1 MNDTHSRSRFTRLVH
16 PRAPL
21 SSVRPSHPRPPLLS
35 GCFFPLR
42 GFVAPWLGSCALAPS
57 LALLFIAGCSNPLA
71 PIDSDYGP
79 RIDADRLR
87 QVSAFDPSAHRRAPS
102 ATEAAADA
110 AVTADP
116 TADSTKPRVDASI
129 PPRPNRF
136 AGLSETSLTLE
147 AARAAALENNLDLRV
162 ALIDPTISAE
172 NVREEDA
179 KFEAVFRPSL
189 RVFESDRPTFNVTEP
204 NQQDGLAVGAGVDI
218 PLRTGGRVSVDLAQ
232 SRSETPNP
240 FVTLNTSYDADL
252 TFSISQPLLRNAGRR
267 ASTYSIRVAAIND
280 QITLARTKLE
290 LIRQLAAVDR
300 SYWRLDAARRDLEV
314 AQRQYELAVTQL
326 QRARDRVDAGDAPQI
341 EITRAESGLA
351 SQLESIINAENALL
365 VQQREFKR
373 IVNMPDLGVST
384 PTLVIP
390 GTQPD
395 PVPYQFEAPPL
406 VEKAW
411 ANRMEMLEL
420 ELRLAADLSTIE
432 FNKNQALPLFTLDYQ
447 YSINGLGQT
456 FRKANDQ
463 LIDNDFES
471 WSVGLSGQVPIGNE
485 AAKARVQQAILAR
498 LQRLSTRDA
507 RKQAIEQEVLNAI
520 DGVELGWQRILAA
533 RQAAITAARTL
544 TAEQQQF
551 DVGARTSTDVLDA
564 STRLADAQRSEIR
577 AIADYQ
583 IALVDLS
590 FATGTMLGASKVEV
604 APVDPRSDLSAPEAD
619 PTGSPFPPP
628 RTPTYVE
635 TR

>member
-1 MNDTHSRSRFTRLVH
+1 MKWQSGTVSGWRSRRGCD
-16 PRAPL
+16 
-21 SSVRPSHPRPPLLS
+21 VRCAVAAELGPPS
-35 GCFFPLR
+35 LR
-42 GFVAPWLGSCALAPS
+42 GFVAPWLIPV
-57 LALLFIAGCSNPLA
+57 FICGCSNPLA

-79 RIDADRLR
+79 RVDADRLR
-87 QVSAFDPSAHRRAPS
+87 LVSAFDPSSHKRAPTT
-102 ATEAAADA
+102 AEAAADA
-110 AVTADP
+110 AAQSNPSATSSSTGAAAD
-116 TADSTKPRVDASI
+116 I

-136 AGLSETSLTLE
+136 AGLRETALTLE
-147 AARAAALENNLDLRV
+147 QARAAALENNLDLRV

-204 NQQDGLAVGAGVDI
+204 NQQDGIAVGAGVDI

-252 TFSISQPLLRNAGRR
+252 TFSVSQPLLRNAGRR

-326 QRARDRVDAGDAPQI
+326 QRARDRVNAGDAPQI

-395 PVPYQFEAPPL
+395 PVPYEFASPPL
-406 VEKAW
+406 VEQAW

-447 YSINGLGQT
+447 YSINGLGAT

-485 AAKARVQQAILAR
+485 AAKARVQQAILTR

-564 STRLADAQRSEIR
+564 ATRLADAQRSEIR

-583 IALVDLS
+583 ISLVDLS
-590 FATGTMLGASKVEV
+590 FATGTMLGASKVDVE
-604 APVDPRSDLSAPEAD
+604 PVDPRSGLPTREAD
-619 PTGSPFPPP
+619 PTGPPFPPP
-628 RTPTYVE
+628 AKPTYGE
-635 TR
+635 AEPTPAPPPEPAP